1 MADGPGIRVW
11 VAGPPVDERPRIATE
26 PEGYFEAPRSERDR
40 LTREVTRVSL
50 LTFEAPLWQ
59 QRLLE
64 RLLEL
69 QPEGELHLREAD
81 PLERFYANTAGLEDR
96 VAELPDEELESL
108 WREAQSE

>member
-1 MADGPGIRVW
+1 
-11 VAGPPVDERPRIATE
+11 VDERPAIATE

-50 LTFEAPLWQ
+50 LIFEAPIWQ

-69 QPEGELHLREAD
+69 QPEGELHLRAAE
-81 PLERFYANTAGLEDR
+81 PLERFLADTAGLEDR
-96 VAELPDEELESL
+96 AAALPDDELESR
-108 WREAQSE
+108 WRAAETE